1 MYIDN
6 MPQKGYHACDKWKKG
21 EITMNDTPRS
31 RVFHGPLADFPE
43 SGERPDGVKPL
54 AFEDG
59 FGYVVDMMPNVLYD
73 RRGGEDLHVQLLR
86 PVNPG
91 ADSTMKF
98 PLIVF
103 VQGSA
108 WRRQRIF
115 AHLQHL
121 VRVCEH
127 GYVVAIVQYRS
138 SDTAPFPAQIEDVKT
153 AVRFLRKNYR
163 EYGIDPERAA
173 IWGDSSGGHTAVMA
187 GITKDG
193 ELDGDPGSRQYGE
206 FSAGI
211 KCIVDWYGPTDI
223 SRMGDFPSMMDH
235 YSPDSPEGMLIGGKD
250 VLENP
255 ELAAPTV
262 PMRYLSAEKPIPPIL
277 IMHGTR
283 DQLVAF
289 NQSCILYNELKDL
302 KKDVEMYA
310 LKGAYHGFGG
320 FNCNEALDIVLKF
333 FGRHV

>member
-6 MPQKGYHACDKWKKG
+6 MPQKGYHACDKRKEG
-21 EITMNDTPRS
+21 EITMNDAPRS

-43 SGERPDGVKPL
+43 SDERPGGVKTL
-54 AFEDG
+54 ALEDE
-59 FGYVVDMMPNVLYD
+59 FGYAVDMAPNILYA
-73 RRGGEDLHVQLLR
+73 RRDGEDLHVQLLR

-91 ADSTMKF
+91 ANGTMKF

-108 WRRQRIF
+108 WRRQQIF

-121 VRVCEH
+121 VRVCEK
-127 GYVVAIVQYRS
+127 GYAAAMVQYRP
-138 SDTAPFPAQIEDVKT
+138 SDIAPFPAQIQDTKT
-153 AVRFLRKNYR
+153 AIRFLRKNAA
-163 EYGIDPERAA
+163 EYGIDPGRVAL
-173 IWGDSSGGHTAVMA
+173 WGDSSGGHTAVTA
-187 GITKDG
+187 GITEDG
-193 ELDGDPGSRQYGE
+193 ELDGDPESRLYGE
-206 FSAGI
+206 FSAKV

-235 YSPDSPEGMLIGGKD
+235 YGPDSPEGMLIGAKD
-250 VLENP
+250 VKENP

-262 PMRYLSAEKPIPPIL
+262 PMNYLSAEKPIPPIL

-289 NQSCILYNELKDL
+289 NQSCILYNKLKDL
-302 KKDVEMYA
+302 KKNVEMYA

-320 FNCNEALDIVLKF
+320 FNCNKAIDIVLKF
-333 FGRHV
+333 LGRHV